1 MLLDEMV
8 HAEAT
13 FPCWPNL
20 FQGKAQRQNGPADL
34 TTCPIRGCGKILAVK
49 KTTSNDFS
57 LTLARGIQVLELFSP
72 EKEIITTSEAAAHVG
87 ISRAAARRLLLTF
100 LSLGYVS
107 QEEGS
112 FRLTGKIM
120 TIGHGLLAR
129 EDRWLK
135 VAGLV
140 VDVSNRMDEPFSI
153 SVLDGLRIRFVARD
167 LKRRIH
173 SARLVV
179 GDTLPAHCSAA
190 GKVLLS
196 SLTHND
202 LQDLIKKRGPLE
214 KRTERTITEPLV
226 LEAEL
231 KTVRLK
237 SWAIADDEMEVG
249 TIGIAVP
256 ILDDSGGVV
265 AALAV
270 GSHKKRRTMDE
281 LKSDFLPVL
290 FDTADRISTD
300 IANRR

>member
-1 MLLDEMV
+1 M
-8 HAEAT
+8 
-13 FPCWPNL
+13 
-20 FQGKAQRQNGPADL
+20 NGLVEQSSSDH
-34 TTCPIRGCGKILAVK
+34 
-49 KTTSNDFS
+49 S
-57 LTLARGIQVLELFSP
+57 LTLARGIRILEIFSP
-72 EKEIITTSEAAAHVG
+72 EIKTVTTSEAAQHVG

-100 LSLGYVS
+100 VALGYLS
-107 QEEGS
+107 QEAGS
-112 FRLTGKIM
+112 FRLTVKIM
-120 TIGHGLLAR
+120 TIGQGVLAR
-129 EDRWLK
+129 RDRWLK

-196 SLTHND
+196 SLASEE
-202 LQDLIKKRGPLE
+202 LQNLILTKGPLD
-214 KRTERTITEPLV
+214 KRTARTLAEPKD

-231 KTVRLK
+231 KQVRLK
-237 SWAIADDEMEVG
+237 SWAVAEDEMEVG

-256 ILDDSGGVV
+256 ILDDDGGVV

-270 GSHKKRRTMDE
+270 GSHKKRRTVDE

-290 FDTADRISTD
+290 LDVADRISTD
-300 IANRR
+300 LANQTSKS